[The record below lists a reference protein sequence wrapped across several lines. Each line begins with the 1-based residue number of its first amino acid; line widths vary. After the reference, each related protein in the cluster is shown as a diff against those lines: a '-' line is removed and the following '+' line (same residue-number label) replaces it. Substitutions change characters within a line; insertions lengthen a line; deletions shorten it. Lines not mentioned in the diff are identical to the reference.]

1 MSYFRQ
7 SHINISTYQLWGLQ
21 TNRPSACGL
30 GEMNIHSYLCGY
42 PRCVSRVTIVVFHC
56 GFASFKEVLVK
67 FVSFDLA
74 CTSKSVESVAVPASF
89 KTPRMSHRATSV
101 PSEAHVWIVGFS
113 ILMDGRSMGG
123 VQHQWIEERLEEKGA
138 ALMASNAHA
147 APLHF
152 VHPETASVFL
162 ALVDE
167 YLGLCCTSGFN
178 EDSCNINSCRYVQH
192 IAPLTHFGNLS
203 PCLRT
208 TPLCRTV
215 IWSAKEVLG
224 PSWAPGEKKL

>member
-1 MSYFRQ
+1 
-7 SHINISTYQLWGLQ
+7 
-21 TNRPSACGL
+21 
-30 GEMNIHSYLCGY
+30 MNIHSYPCGY

-123 VQHQWIEERLEEKGA
+123 VQHRWIEERLEEKGT

-152 VHPETASVFL
+152 VHPETASVFFWPWLMSIWGYAVLVGSMKIL
-162 ALVDE
+162 AISIHA
-167 YLGLCCTSGFN
+167 GTSN
-178 EDSCNINSCRYVQH
+178 TLH
-192 IAPLTHFGNLS
+192 P
-203 PCLRT
+203 
-208 TPLCRTV
+208 
-215 IWSAKEVLG
+215 
-224 PSWAPGEKKL
+224 